1 MRFHKDWIIH
11 LWDSADKVQTQGKED
26 ETVQRHEV
34 PSPRLGGL
42 RKAQT
47 TQISSQERKCVQTL
61 KGNLETWPM
70 TS

>member
-42 RKAQT
+42 RKAHKYHPKKENA
-47 TQISSQERKCVQTL
+47 SKH
-61 KGNLETWPM
+61 
-70 TS
+70 